1 MTPNQ
6 PSVVSNRHRVPPLV
20 VSCSGDN
27 KRTFTIDGFGDHVRP
42 DWPLTITGMR
52 RFAGV
57 NGILSDREE
66 RITKG
71 ERELAP

>member
-1 MTPNQ
+1 L
-6 PSVVSNRHRVPPLV
+6 LV

-27 KRTFTIDGFGDHVRP
+27 KRTFTINGSGDHVRP

-57 NGILSDREE
+57 NDILNDCEE